1 MTKKSIYRLISF
13 CITIIIA
20 CNILC
25 ICKINADEE
34 KVVKY
39 AKSAVLIDGD
49 SGRILY
55 EKSAHNKVSVA
66 STTKIRKKN
75 FVKVL

>member
-1 MTKKSIYRLISF
+1 MSKKSIYRLISF

-55 EKSAHNKVSVA
+55 
-66 STTKIRKKN
+66 KN
-75 FVKVL
+75 LHTIKCLWQARLKL

>member
-1 MTKKSIYRLISF
+1 MSKKSIYRLISF

-55 EKSAHNKVSVA
+55 EK
-66 STTKIRKKN
+66 
-75 FVKVL
+75 